1 MIHCLSWLLKVT
13 LHKKLCSLSAM
24 SLMYAGSILKLVTY
38 SVGLKHVI
46 SCIVQKLLCYTDSF
60 LTMLS
65 TIRICTVICT
75 STTHSSA
82 TATRMRI
89 ILLLLSIH
97 TLMSRAT
104 SGITQTHS
112 LQLKNSR
119 WLMIG
124 TPIIH
129 SFHRL

>member
-1 MIHCLSWLLKVT
+1 MIHCLSWLLKVI

-24 SLMYAGSILKLVTY
+24 SLMYAGLILRLVTY
-38 SVGLKHVI
+38 SVGLKHVT
-46 SCIVQKLLCYTDSF
+46 SCTVQKLLCYTDSF

-82 TATRMRI
+82 TATKMRTT
-89 ILLLLSIH
+89 LLPLSIH
-97 TLMSRAT
+97 ILMSRAT
-104 SGITQTHS
+104 SDITQMHS
-112 LQLKNSR
+112 LQLKNNR

-124 TPIIH
+124 MPIMQ
-129 SFHRL
+129 SFHHL